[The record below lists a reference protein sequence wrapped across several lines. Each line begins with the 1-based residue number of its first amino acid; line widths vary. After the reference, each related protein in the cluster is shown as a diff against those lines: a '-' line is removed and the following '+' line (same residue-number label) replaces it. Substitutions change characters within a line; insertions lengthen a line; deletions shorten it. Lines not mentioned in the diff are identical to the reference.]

1 VHLYWTYNSIPELA
15 DLPKEKRK
23 ELWHACH
30 LKVFVHWQIWVSLLV
45 CGLCAATG
53 TELGKFYYNHIGG
66 FLGAMLGGG
75 IGGFIVGQVGVA
87 VTRPHIREYLNSH
100 EKTN

>member
-1 VHLYWTYNSIPELA
+1 MKLYWSYNSIPELA

-23 ELWHACH
+23 EIWHTCH
-30 LKVFVHWQIWVSLLV
+30 LKCLVHWQIWVSFLV

-53 TELGKFYYNHIGG
+53 MGLGEFYYNRIGG

-75 IGGFIVGQVGVA
+75 IGGFIIGEIKVSMV
-87 VTRPHIREYLNSH
+87 RPHIREYLISH
-100 EKTN
+100 GKTN